1 MKKVNQDPFSNGT
14 ECDWWMVRNC
24 YKCVKQGHL
33 NADESKYI
41 LKCAIYRDIEVRM
54 ISDEPI
60 AQRTINITRMSNCPY
75 RREHWPKRKRKSK
88 TAGLP
93 SLFESN

>member
-14 ECDWWMVRNC
+14 EYMYWVEWNCDR
-24 YKCVKQGHL
+24 CVKQVDRCF
-33 NADESKYI
+33 NYRCSI
-41 LKCAIYRDIEVRM
+41 QRDIDTRM
-54 ISDEPI
+54 MSNEPI